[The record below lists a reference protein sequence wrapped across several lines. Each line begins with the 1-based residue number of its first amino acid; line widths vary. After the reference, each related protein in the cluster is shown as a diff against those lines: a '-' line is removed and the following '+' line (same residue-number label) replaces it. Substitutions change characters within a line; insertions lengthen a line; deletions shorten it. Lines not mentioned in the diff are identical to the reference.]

1 LQQKLNL
8 QKLNQL
14 KLRLK
19 LRLNLKSKLKNQ

>member
-19 LRLNLKSKLKNQ
+19 LRLNLKLKLKNQ